1 MKNFLLEQNILF
13 LFSGLSVTSQLSH
26 IIYEYRT
33 WWLYSHII
41 FYFCDIMQARSM
53 SWIMIHFVR
62 RTAIKY
68 NIRLTLYWNKRDVS
82 IRRAFSSDLFQSV
95 RLTAT
100 VENKDVVSV
109 GCLQDMTEFYNSWGL
124 ISEQTDCALVVEQRT
139 TRCDLL

>member
-1 MKNFLLEQNILF
+1 
-13 LFSGLSVTSQLSH
+13 
-26 IIYEYRT
+26 
-33 WWLYSHII
+33 
-41 FYFCDIMQARSM
+41 
-53 SWIMIHFVR
+53 
-62 RTAIKY
+62 
-68 NIRLTLYWNKRDVS
+68 
-82 IRRAFSSDLFQSV
+82 V